1 MIGLVLG
8 VLLTMP
14 SLAGSSWSDQLDLII
29 REEAARANV
38 PLDLAYTFIAAESG
52 FDPTARNLTPTEDS
66 VGLLQLNRIGGQGQ
80 GYSVQELMDPRRNLQ
95 IGLPAIR
102 GAFAMTWSPTI
113 PPFEYIYLVSI
124 RSGHPGQVPPDDYR
138 ILRIAMIWSNF
149 FPGVG
154 HLGPTGGPGAA
165 TDQPSTAESVAQ
177 VLAWVAI
184 SPLLLIGGAGVI
196 LNMSRELMSVT
207 FMNPIPHSLHPSGLL
222 NVLDPFRQAHRIITP
237 WRVPLAPARRPPG
250 HPRARRRVGG

>member
-14 SLAGSSWSDQLDLII
+14 SLAGYSWSDQLDLII
-29 REEAARANV
+29 REEAAAANV

-52 FDPTARNLTPTEDS
+52 FDPTARNLTDKEDS

-80 GYSVQELMDPRRNLQ
+80 GYSVEELKDPRRNLQ

-113 PPFEYIYLVSI
+113 APFDYIYLVSI

-138 ILRIAMIWSNF
+138 ILKIAMIWSNF

-165 TDQPSTAESVAQ
+165 TDQPSIAESVAQ
-177 VLAWVAI
+177 VLGFMVGMLFILPA
-184 SPLLLIGGAGVI
+184 AGMVLTDQVRRGLGLGQLTSI
-196 LNMSRELMSVT
+196 PASV
-207 FMNPIPHSLHPSGLL
+207 HPSRL
-222 NVLDPFRQAHRIITP
+222 FQ
-237 WRVPLAPARRPPG
+237 PLAPSSKVPQIATVLRLPAPPARRPPA